1 MLGLLTVKDI
11 TIEASESVVCEV
23 QAAQV
28 ADAGQAMGLQS
39 DDQVVTQVQAL
50 Q

>member
-1 MLGLLTVKDI
+1 MKDI

-23 QAAQV
+23 YVSEV
-28 ADAGQAMGLQS
+28 AEASQGTGLQGN
-39 DDQVVTQVQAL
+39 QEVVAQVQAL